1 MNNTTLQLKIKQR
14 LNKLASQ
21 DYDNLECWQIIEA
34 FNKGQLQWVR
44 RQIMGINQ
52 LQEAAEQSTI
62 KIGDLQKLLTE
73 VDLSLT
79 IGDKYEYS
87 QELPS
92 NFLHH
97 NRIEASV
104 KKECCPEPASIYV
117 YLAEEANVPAL
128 LENDLTNPNFQWG
141 ETFGTYVGNKFRIYT
156 NNEFKVYKAKLMY
169 YRSPD
174 KVQITGCVDP
184 YTLQESTT
192 DVECEFKDDI
202 AEILV
207 DEAAKILAGDIESI
221 NQYQIQAGSVN
232 NNT

>member
-21 DYDNLECWQIIEA
+21 DYDNIGCWQIIEA

-73 VDLSLT
+73 VDLFLT

-104 KKECCPEPASIYV
+104 KKECCPEPTSIYV

-141 ETFGTYVGNKFRIYT
+141 ETFGTYAGNKFRIYT
-156 NNEFKVYKAKLMY
+156 NNEFEVYKAKLMY